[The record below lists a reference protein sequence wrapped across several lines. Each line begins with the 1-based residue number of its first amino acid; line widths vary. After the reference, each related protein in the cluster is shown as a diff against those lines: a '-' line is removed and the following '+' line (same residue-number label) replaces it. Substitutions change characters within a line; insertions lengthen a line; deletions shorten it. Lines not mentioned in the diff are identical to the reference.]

1 MLPEHSEVCNND
13 DDKLPNNQNTDL
25 PRKNAVV
32 KQSASKSTD
41 GASTSGVRKSR
52 GRNSRSYIATQQANA
67 RRRER
72 EEWDRTR
79 GAGSHVL
86 LWYEDLRMKRSSKLD
101 RFNWGAS
108 EVVPAQ
114 EEVLAQ
120 THEPQE
126 VTGMDR
132 LLDWGICEYTILPK
146 TLGRGRFSTVYLAV
160 KNGQRFAVKHTPLF
174 PHHELVATRLLREPS
189 LLAELPPHPNL
200 VDVVETIRTP
210 GHFYLVE
217 EYLDGYVTLET
228 LVARIG
234 TKPQAQ
240 SSSSASAQMPAP
252 GPILPADVAEKVFDQ
267 LMMALRAIHTPLRV
281 CHRDVKPEN
290 VLVHPETLH
299 LKLLD
304 FGLATHFS
312 RSHAKLTTC
321 CGSPAFHCP
330 EIVTALSQPPGTVAY
345 WGPEVDAWTCGI
357 TLLRCLTGVRYPLG
371 TSHTS
376 PSAMGNRA
384 KKMLA
389 TIPDS
394 QMRKDI
400 AALLDIHGERRME
413 SFVRIADRIQEKV
426 ALSQTR
432 IRRELKCTSFV
443 PAPPQHAMVLPLLL
457 TKQADLI
464 QPPDV
469 SLPMDREYPMITL
482 LNTSQQ
488 PSRRVLSFIKY
499 CLRCAGIL
507 YYTLPGPEP
516 SAEHS
521 RSSSGL
527 SCVFQCVVELAQEE
541 TPGTLSQIMQTLW
554 SLVGQRTEPEELVKL
569 PARAIDP
576 SARDDAVRPSSGPS
590 GKQGPLKMLV
600 YNMIVCFPRG
610 ADTPLPQ
617 EWEAPTSEMVAA
629 ALQHRLATAVVPPS
643 PKMSAWRSNTEEPDL
658 RIDTH
663 VDRLPPATIVDSPRS
678 RRHSHSRTPRPSS
691 GVVHVYVSDARAL
704 PYVRGALSNGGV
716 LKANTAMS
724 HSLATSPTD
733 SALASPRM
741 RSGYTTPEARMD
753 LIGPHELATSLD
765 AIESTCR
772 SLLERRTTPGR
783 QDPDDVYAKQL
794 YTLVKRLNRRLE
806 HSLQSKDSEAL
817 RRQMSELN
825 FRALDVLGPAL
836 ALVSVHDG
844 PMHPEKPAS
853 SNTGSLALAV
863 LERFSACSSAKEMC
877 LGFQE
882 QIERLGL
889 AWRTR
894 EDAAGSPA
902 VDAATVL
909 ARDGAMLVQAVLGQL
924 QRLVN
929 LLPAVHTRRPK
940 ALLDS
945 VLGLLSPGV
954 YQDAI
959 ADALGTLEEIDVVEE
974 LATQA
979 AVVLCEL
986 VLGLESLAQQIEG
999 DDRPS
1004 IEQVLVDNLYALT
1017 PFLPR
1022 ATGHMQNNEGMLLC
1036 EQSYSSEGVSKRI
1049 TVWNI
1054 VRKTYDQLHLDM
1066 GARCLGPA
1074 DVSRPARETLAVSH
1088 PEQDFVLLV
1097 HQLAYESLM
1106 AHIKDRTRD
1115 RLRVATQSRQV
1126 LAEPRRWS
1134 ADTARELLGRLSH
1147 VLPGALLPG
1156 LCPLDVPASE
1166 HTLARTQDLG
1176 LCDALVTFVQ
1186 WATDA
1191 LPSETGGRQGLD
1203 DECVTYVVR
1212 GMALIA
1218 NYAPVARLRARAFA
1232 VATRLVRD
1240 HSSDEA
1246 TLRLIREMMA
1256 PEAPAPLRGSTVH
1269 LVREVCAARIERLDS
1284 GHVPKDELLSDGRLW
1299 RAWNKALFLLPHSRP
1314 VPPAPD
1320 DAAAANALD
1329 ELAMYLV
1336 QHQTYLQECCSLF
1349 YFVAVRDASHNYT
1362 GLREERE
1369 YARLYERFVL
1379 PLSTW
1384 VADWQAYVAKQAP
1397 QNPVASSLALLE
1409 MGIRRIQDCSD

>member
-1 MLPEHSEVCNND
+1 MVPGHCETSTSD
-13 DDKLPNNQNTDL
+13 NQGPDNHKTKETLKNT
-25 PRKNAVV
+25 PT
-32 KQSASKSTD
+32 KQPAGKSTE
-41 GASTSGVRKSR
+41 GASALSARKPR

-86 LWYEDLRMKRSSKLD
+86 LWYEDLRVKRSSKLD
-101 RFNWGAS
+101 RFTWSAP
-108 EVVPAQ
+108 EVVPAL
-114 EEVLAQ
+114 EEVLSQ

-126 VTGMDR
+126 VVGMDR
-132 LLDWGICEYTILPK
+132 LLDWGLCEYTILPK

-174 PHHELVATRLLREPS
+174 PHHELVATRLLREPA

-217 EYLDGYVTLET
+217 EYLDGYVTLEA
-228 LVARIG
+228 LVARLG
-234 TKPQAQ
+234 TKPPAQ
-240 SSSSASAQMPAP
+240 SSVSAHTPQP
-252 GPILPADVAEKVFDQ
+252 GPVLPADVAEKVFDQ
-267 LMMALRAIHTPLRV
+267 LVMALRAIHTPLRV

-376 PSAMGNRA
+376 PSAMGSRA

-400 AALLDIHGERRME
+400 TALLDIHGERRME
-413 SFVRIADRIQEKV
+413 SFVRIADRIQEKL
-426 ALSQTR
+426 ALSDTR

-457 TKQADLI
+457 TKQVGSVH
-464 QPPDV
+464 PPDMP
-469 SLPMDREYPMITL
+469 LPMDQEYAMITL

-507 YYTLPGPEP
+507 YYTLPWLDPG
-516 SAEHS
+516 AELS
-521 RSSSGL
+521 RGHPGL

-541 TPGTLSQIMQTLW
+541 TPGTLSQIMQALW
-554 SLVGQRTEPEELVKL
+554 SMVAQRTEPEELVKL

-576 SARDDAVRPSSGPS
+576 NAKDDSVRPSSGPS

-600 YNMIVCFPRG
+600 FNMIVSFPRG
-610 ADTPLPQ
+610 TDTPLPQ
-617 EWEAPTSEMVAA
+617 EWEAPTPEMVAA
-629 ALQHRLATAVVPPS
+629 ALQRRLSTAVVPPS
-643 PKMSAWRSNTEEPDL
+643 PKMSTWRSNTEEPDL

-716 LKANTAMS
+716 LKADPSTR
-724 HSLATSPTD
+724 HIHATSPMDGTQ
-733 SALASPRM
+733 ASPRTG
-741 RSGYTTPEARMD
+741 SGNTTPEPRMD

-783 QDPDDVYAKQL
+783 QDTDDVYAKQL
-794 YTLVKRLNRRLE
+794 YMLVKRLNRRLE

-836 ALVSVHDG
+836 ALVGVHDS
-844 PMHPEKPAS
+844 PMHPEKPNA

-889 AWRTR
+889 AWRSH

-902 VDAATVL
+902 VDVATVL

-924 QRLVN
+924 QRLAN
-929 LLPAVHTRRPK
+929 LFPAVRTRRPK
-940 ALLDS
+940 SLLDS
-945 VLGLLSPGV
+945 VLGLLSPSV
-954 YQDAI
+954 YQEVI
-959 ADALGTLEEIDVVEE
+959 ADALGTLEEVDAAEE

-986 VLGLESLAQQIEG
+986 VLGLESLAQQMEG

-1004 IEQVLVDNLYALT
+1004 LEQVLVDGLYALI

-1022 ATGHMQNNEGMLLC
+1022 ATGHVQGSEGVLLC

-1054 VRKTYDQLHLDM
+1054 VRKTYDQLGLDM

-1074 DVSRPARETLAVSH
+1074 DSTRSVRETLAASH

-1106 AHIKDRTRD
+1106 AHIKDRSRD
-1115 RLRVATQSRQV
+1115 RLRVATQSRHV

-1134 ADTARELLGRLSH
+1134 ADTARELLGRLGH
-1147 VLPGALLPG
+1147 VLPGALLPR

-1166 HTLARTQDLG
+1166 HTLARTQDTG

-1186 WATDA
+1186 WAIDA
-1191 LPSETGGRQGLD
+1191 LPCDARARQVLD

-1218 NYAPVARLRARAFA
+1218 NYAPLSRLRARAFA
-1232 VATRLVRD
+1232 VTTRLVRD

-1246 TLRLIREMMA
+1246 TLHLIREMMA

-1269 LVREVCAARIERLDS
+1269 LVREVCAVRIERLES
-1284 GHVPKDELLSDGRLW
+1284 GQVPKDELLTDGRLW

-1314 VPPAPD
+1314 APPAPD
-1320 DAAAANALD
+1320 DATAVDYLS
-1329 ELAMYLV
+1329 ELATYLA

-1349 YFVAVRDASHNYT
+1349 YFVVVRDASHNYT

-1379 PLSTW
+1379 PLTTW

-1397 QNPVASSLALLE
+1397 QDPVASSLALLE
-1409 MGIRRIQDCSD
+1409 MGIRRIQECSDS